1 MLRRLLLLFFCACSS
16 LAAAGELQAVP
27 PLTRHVVD
35 SAGLL
40 KAGQAEQLDQRLL
53 QFEQR
58 AASQIAVLI
67 VPTTAPEAIEQ
78 YSIRVFDAWKLG
90 RKGVNDGVLILIAS
104 QDHRLR
110 IEVGYGLEGAIP
122 DAVAKR
128 IIAETIVPRLRAG
141 DAYGGLVAAVEQLE
155 GLIRGEQLPGSVQPA
170 AAMPAWDQLLLPLFF
185 GATFLGAILCLL
197 LGRFFGAL
205 ATGGILGAVVWFMSA
220 SLLAAGTA
228 LVLGLLYVL
237 VTGGRVGLGGFG
249 GFGGGWRSGGGGAW
263 GGGGGGSAGGGGA
276 SGSW

>member
-1 MLRRLLLLFFCACSS
+1 MCRLLLLLFCACSS
-16 LAAAGELQAVP
+16 LVTAGELQAVP
-27 PLTRHVVD
+27 PLSRHLVD
-35 SAGLL
+35 HAGLL

-58 AASQIAVLI
+58 QASQIAVLI

-90 RKGVNDGVLILIAS
+90 RKAVNDGVLILIAS

-141 DAYGGLVAAVEQLE
+141 DAYGGLVAAVEQIE
-155 GLIRGEQLPGSVQPA
+155 GLIRGEQLPGAARPA
-170 AAMPAWDQLLLPLFF
+170 AAMPAWDQLLLPLFIA
-185 GATFLGAILCLL
+185 ATFLGAILCLL
-197 LGRFFGAL
+197 FGRFFGAL
-205 ATGGILGAVVWFMSA
+205 ATGGILGAIVWFMSA
-220 SLLAAGTA
+220 SLLAAGAA

-237 VTGGRVGLGGFG
+237 LTGGRVGLGGFG
-249 GFGGGWRSGGGGAW
+249 GFGGGWSSGGGGGAW